1 MSEAASGDLRVH
13 GQRAEQ
19 RDKDEDDRCNR
30 RHRACSQQRDA
41 WLISERREVVHARE
55 PDHLSPRMGADCRSL
70 VILQRLA
77 PCQPP
82 SDGGLV
88 LERLFLFHLLAK
100 RNARR
105 VLAWALIQRRRSN
118 GLGVLRH
125 GEVGYVPTRCRG
137 SLDVTR

>member
-1 MSEAASGDLRVH
+1 MRPQALLARVARRRLSLSNSSVRQSDIMSEAASGDLRVH
-13 GQRAEQ
+13 RQRAEQ
-19 RDKDEDDRCNR
+19 RDQDEDDRCNR
-30 RHRACSQQRDA
+30 SYSACGQQRDA

-55 PDHLSPRMGADCRSL
+55 PDHLSPRMGANCRSL

-105 VLAWALIQRRRSN
+105 NL
-118 GLGVLRH
+118 
-125 GEVGYVPTRCRG
+125 P
-137 SLDVTR
+137 